1 MNKNKQCTMSMRK
14 MERAFNWLLQKN
26 CRLRIT

>member
-1 MNKNKQCTMSMRK
+1 MSIMRK

-26 CRLRIT
+26 YRLHST